1 MIRRKLE
8 LRVLD
13 FWGEGMSFLIFLR
26 LHSASV
32 ESFLRTETINSI
44 SDRLNN
50 VSFMLKSASLCQKKN
65 ADTIVLL
72 SRVIEHITH
81 SFKSTRNPVMV
92 NLKNGCLKI
101 PSLAHKPCNCPCAR
115 LSAHSSPSDTKLLL
129 QSPVS
134 PADWFK
140 SNHSVCAFLDKT
152 YREPLHAHHIPS
164 PILY

>member
-8 LRVLD
+8 FRVLD
-13 FWGEGMSFLIFLR
+13 FWGEGVSFLIFLR
-26 LHSASV
+26 SHSASV

-50 VSFMLKSASLCQKKN
+50 VSFILKPASLCQKKKT

-81 SFKSTRNPVMV
+81 SYKSTRNPVMV

-101 PSLAHKPCNCPCAR
+101 PNLAHKPCNCPCAR
-115 LSAHSSPSDTKLLL
+115 LSAHSSPSDTKL
-129 QSPVS
+129 
-134 PADWFK
+134 
-140 SNHSVCAFLDKT
+140 
-152 YREPLHAHHIPS
+152 
-164 PILY
+164 